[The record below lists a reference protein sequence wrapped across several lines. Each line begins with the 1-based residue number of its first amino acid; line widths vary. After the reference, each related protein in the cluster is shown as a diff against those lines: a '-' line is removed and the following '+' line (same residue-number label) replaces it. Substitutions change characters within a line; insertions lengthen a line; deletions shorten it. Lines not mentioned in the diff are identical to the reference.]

1 MLNTMQYL
9 SNWLR
14 ILKQSMVFNNRR
26 RNMSIKDIKLAVLK
40 GGFSLSELNE
50 LTAYVNS
57 VKTQQ
62 AKADINV
69 GDNVWVVQKTKRTP
83 GIVEKVNIK
92 KAIVDM
98 NGSRYN
104 VPLSMLEVQ

>member
-62 AKADINV
+62 AKAD
-69 GDNVWVVQKTKRTP
+69 TT
-83 GIVEKVNIK
+83 GILPIF
-92 KAIVDM
+92 ACHFF
-98 NGSRYN
+98 GSVACTE
-104 VPLSMLEVQ
+104 VPLESTATVTGMSLTSNS